1 LAALILAFLL
11 SELIDCC

>member
-1 LAALILAFLL
+1 LAFLL